1 MVDLA
6 TRVRLKAEWERQSA
20 IFMAF
25 PHQNSDWAEHIDR
38 ARECFL
44 DIIEHIVCFES
55 VILCIDTQD
64 DDGFEIVK
72 RHFSHSQKALDSA
85 DSRDSVNADFM
96 ETQDDEFIK
105 NLFVE
110 SVPHTLIQNPK
121 SKYLADFGGNSA
133 FSLHIV
139 RVPTNDTWARDF
151 GVISVELES
160 PQNLAENPSQ
170 NMAQNK
176 AGQRDKQIQLL
187 GFTFNG
193 WGLKYPAFYDNKVT
207 RSLFRA
213 DCVTQMDMVLEGG
226 SIDSNGA
233 GVLLTNTQCLLES
246 NRNPHLCQAEI
257 ESKLKAYF
265 GLDSVLW
272 LTQGYLAGD
281 DTDSHIDTLARFI
294 SKDTIAYVKCEDKED
309 EHFQSLALMESELQA
324 LKQANG
330 EPYKLVALPF
340 TQAIFDE
347 QGQRLPSSYANFLFV
362 NGALLVP
369 TYGDINDEKAIKV
382 LAQALPSHRVV
393 GIDCRSLI
401 LWHGSLH
408 CVTMQMYG
416 ETRLK

>member
-72 RHFSHSQKALDSA
+72 RHFSHSQKALDSI
-85 DSRDSVNADFM
+85 N
-96 ETQDDEFIK
+96 TQDDEFIK

-121 SKYLADFGGNSA
+121 SKYLADFGGNNA

-139 RVPTNDTWARDF
+139 RVLTNDTWARDF

-160 PQNLAENPSQ
+160 PQNLAENPSH

-187 GFTFNG
+187 DFTFNG

-207 RSLFRA
+207 RSLFKA

-246 NRNPHLCQAEI
+246 NRNPHLCQAQI
-257 ESKLKAYF
+257 ESKLKQYF

-324 LKQANG
+324 LKQPNG
-330 EPYKLVALPF
+330 MPYKLVTLPF
-340 TQAIFDE
+340 TRAIFDE
-347 QGQRLPSSYANFLFV
+347 NGERLPSSYANFLFV

-369 TYGDINDEKAIKV
+369 TYGDINDEKAIKI

-416 ETRLK
+416 ETPLK

>member
-1 MVDLA
+1 MADLT
-6 TRVRLKAEWERQSA
+6 TRVRLKAEWEKQLA

-25 PHQNSDWAEHIDR
+25 PHQNSDWAKHLGR
-38 ARECFL
+38 ARACFL

-55 VILCIDTQD
+55 VILCVDTQD
-64 DDGFEIVK
+64 DEGFEIVK
-72 RHFSHSQKALDSA
+72 KHFSKALDSA

-96 ETQDDEFIK
+96 KTQDDECIK
-105 NLFVE
+105 NLFNQ
-110 SVPHTLIQNPK
+110 SVPYTLIQNPK
-121 SKYLADFGGNSA
+121 SKYLANFGGNSA

-151 GVISVELES
+151 GAISVELES

-176 AGQRDKQIQLL
+176 AGQGARQIQLL
-187 GFTFNG
+187 DFTFNG
-193 WGLKYPAFYDNKVT
+193 WGLKYPAFYDNTIT
-207 RSLFRA
+207 RALFRPEL
-213 DCVTQMDMVLEGG
+213 TRQMDMVLEGG

-246 NRNPHLCQAEI
+246 NRNPHLSQVEI
-257 ESKLKAYF
+257 ESKLKKYF

-294 SKDTIAYVKCEDKED
+294 SKDTIAYVKCEDEKD
-309 EHFQSLALMESELQA
+309 EHFQALRLMESELQV

-340 TQAIFDE
+340 TRAIFDE
-347 QGQRLPSSYANFLFV
+347 NGERLPASYANFLFV

-369 TYGDINDEKAIKV
+369 TYDDINDEKALKI
-382 LAQALPSHRVV
+382 LDQALPSHRVV
-393 GIDCRSLI
+393 GIDCHSLI

>member
-6 TRVRLKAEWERQSA
+6 TKVRLKAEWERQSA

-44 DIIEHIVCFES
+44 DIIEHIVCFEF

-72 RHFSHSQKALDSA
+72 RHFSHSQKALDSI
-85 DSRDSVNADFM
+85 N
-96 ETQDDEFIK
+96 TQDDEFIK
-105 NLFVE
+105 NLFNQ

-151 GVISVELES
+151 GAISVELES

-187 GFTFNG
+187 DFTFNG
-193 WGLKYPAFYDNKVT
+193 WGLKYPAFYDNKIT
-207 RSLFRA
+207 RSLFKA

-294 SKDTIAYVKCEDKED
+294 SKDTIAYVKCEDEKD

-324 LKQANG
+324 LCQANG
-330 EPYKLVALPF
+330 EPYKLVTLPF

-369 TYGDINDEKAIKV
+369 TYGDINDEKAIKI

-416 ETRLK
+416 ETPLK

>member
-1 MVDLA
+1 MA
-6 TRVRLKAEWERQSA
+6 NGTAKVRLKAEWEEQLA
-20 IFMAF
+20 ILMAF
-25 PHQNSDWAEHIDR
+25 PHQNSDWAEHLDR
-38 ARECFL
+38 ARACFL

-55 VILCIDTQD
+55 VILCIDRLD
-64 DDGFEIVK
+64 ENGFEIVK
-72 RHFSHSQKALDSA
+72 KHFGYSQMSKDSTK
-85 DSRDSVNADFM
+85 
-96 ETQDDEFIK
+96 TQNDKYIK
-105 NLFVE
+105 NLFQQ
-110 SVPHTLIQNPK
+110 SVPYTLIQNPK
-121 SKYLADFGGNSA
+121 SKYLANLGGRGA

-151 GVISVELES
+151 GAISIELES
-160 PQNLAENPSQ
+160 CVNLAQ
-170 NMAQNK
+170 NRAGESWNK
-176 AGQRDKQIQLL
+176 VGEGSGRIRLL
-187 GFTFNG
+187 DFAFNG
-193 WGLKYPAFYDNKVT
+193 WGLKYPAYYDNQIT
-207 RSLFRA
+207 RALFKA
-213 DCVTQMDMVLEGG
+213 ELIEQMDMVLEGG

-246 NRNPHLCQAEI
+246 NRNPHLSKAQI
-257 ESKLKAYF
+257 ESKLKKYF

-294 SKDTIAYVKCEDKED
+294 SKDTIAYVKCEDRDD
-309 EHFQSLALMESELQA
+309 EHFTSLALMERELQA

-347 QGQRLPSSYANFLFV
+347 NKERLPASYANFLFV

-369 TYGDINDEKAIKV
+369 TYGDKNDEKALKI
-382 LAQALPSHRVV
+382 LAQALPSHRAV

-408 CVTMQMYG
+408 CVTMQLY
-416 ETRLK
+416 

>member
-6 TRVRLKAEWERQSA
+6 TKVRLKAEWERQSA

-72 RHFSHSQKALDSA
+72 RHFSHSQKALDSI
-85 DSRDSVNADFM
+85 N
-96 ETQDDEFIK
+96 TQDDEFIK

-110 SVPHTLIQNPK
+110 SVPYTLIQNPK

-151 GVISVELES
+151 GAISVELES

-187 GFTFNG
+187 DFTFNG
-193 WGLKYPAFYDNKVT
+193 WGLKYPAFYDNKIT
-207 RSLFRA
+207 RSLFKA

-246 NRNPHLCQAEI
+246 NRNPHLCQAQI

-324 LKQANG
+324 LKQPNG
-330 EPYKLVALPF
+330 MPYKLVALPF

-393 GIDCRSLI
+393 GIDCCSLI

-416 ETRLK
+416 ETPLK

>member
-1 MVDLA
+1 MADLA
-6 TRVRLKAEWERQSA
+6 TKVRLKAEWERQSA

-72 RHFSHSQKALDSA
+72 RHFSHSQKALDS
-85 DSRDSVNADFM
+85 VNV
-96 ETQDDEFIK
+96 EDDEFIK

-121 SKYLADFGGNSA
+121 TKYLADLGAKTA

-151 GVISVELES
+151 GAISVECM
-160 PQNLAENPSQ
+160 QNP
-170 NMAQNK
+170 AQNR
-176 AGQRDKQIQLL
+176 AGEDRSRIRLL
-187 GFTFNG
+187 DFTFNG

-207 RSLFRA
+207 RSLFKA

-246 NRNPHLCQAEI
+246 NRNPHLCQAQI
-257 ESKLKAYF
+257 ESKLKQYF

-330 EPYKLVALPF
+330 ESYKLVALPF

-347 QGQRLPSSYANFLFV
+347 HGQRLPSSYANFLFV

-369 TYGDINDEKAIKV
+369 TYGDINDEKAIKI

-416 ETRLK
+416 ETPLK

>member
-1 MVDLA
+1 MADLA
-6 TRVRLKAEWERQSA
+6 TSVRLKAEWERQSA

-85 DSRDSVNADFM
+85 N
-96 ETQDDEFIK
+96 TQDDEFIK

-121 SKYLADFGGNSA
+121 TKYFADLGAKTAFG
-133 FSLHIV
+133 LHIV

-151 GVISVELES
+151 GAISVECM
-160 PQNLAENPSQ
+160 QNP
-170 NMAQNK
+170 AQNR
-176 AGQRDKQIQLL
+176 AGENNSRIRLL
-187 GFTFNG
+187 DFTFNG
-193 WGLKYPAFYDNKVT
+193 WGLKYPAFYDNKIT
-207 RSLFRA
+207 RSLFKA
-213 DCVTQMDMVLEGG
+213 DCVTKMDMVLEGG

-246 NRNPHLCQAEI
+246 NRNPHLCQAQI
-257 ESKLKAYF
+257 ESKLKQYF
-265 GLDSVLW
+265 GLDSMLW

-294 SKDTIAYVKCEDKED
+294 SKDTIAYVKCEDKKD

-369 TYGDINDEKAIKV
+369 TYGDINDEKAIKI
-382 LAQALPSHRVV
+382 LTQALPSHRVV

-416 ETRLK
+416 ETPLK